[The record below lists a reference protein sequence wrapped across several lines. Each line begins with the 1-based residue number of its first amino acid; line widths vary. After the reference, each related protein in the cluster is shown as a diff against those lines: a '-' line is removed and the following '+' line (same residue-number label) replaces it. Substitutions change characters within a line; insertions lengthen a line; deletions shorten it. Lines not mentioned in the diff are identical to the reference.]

1 MPIDAPSSSLISLL
15 DGPTTESAS
24 CCLLVSLVSS
34 RRSTHTLHPPG
45 AKGTH
50 EAHSQWDW
58 QIGPLAASLYA
69 CMFLLPSDGQA
80 LWPNSRSTYCTS
92 SFGSPQ
98 GVANIPSKVS
108 CSQRGLYNFLV
119 CLHCCT
125 GYKLFL
131 WTPG

>member
-1 MPIDAPSSSLISLL
+1 MAPPLRVLL
-15 DGPTTESAS
+15 LAGEPGQLAAVNTETLPERKGPMK
-24 CCLLVSLVSS
+24 
-34 RRSTHTLHPPG
+34 R
-45 AKGTH
+45 
-50 EAHSQWDW
+50 SQWDW
-58 QIGPLAASLYA
+58 QIGDPRSLAVCSFFRATGKPCGLIHVALYYVLVGISA
-69 CMFLLPSDGQA
+69 
-80 LWPNSRSTYCTS
+80 R
-92 SFGSPQ
+92 PQ